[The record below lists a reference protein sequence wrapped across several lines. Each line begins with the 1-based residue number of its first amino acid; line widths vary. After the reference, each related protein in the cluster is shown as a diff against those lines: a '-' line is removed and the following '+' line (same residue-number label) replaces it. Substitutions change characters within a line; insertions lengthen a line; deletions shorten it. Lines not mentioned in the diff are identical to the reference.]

1 MARAGREVTG
11 EEVAAGDVEMIV
23 MIVVEEMTDAEVEV
37 EDEADPAAGAVEE
50 EEEEGAGVHH
60 TEACLEDEEDPGASQ
75 DPDHEDCLCSL

>member
-1 MARAGREVTG
+1 MTG
-11 EEVAAGDVEMIV
+11 EVVAGDVEMIV
-23 MIVVEEMTDAEVEV
+23 MNVVEEMTDAEVEV

-60 TEACLEDEEDPGASQ
+60 TEACLEDEEDPGANQ